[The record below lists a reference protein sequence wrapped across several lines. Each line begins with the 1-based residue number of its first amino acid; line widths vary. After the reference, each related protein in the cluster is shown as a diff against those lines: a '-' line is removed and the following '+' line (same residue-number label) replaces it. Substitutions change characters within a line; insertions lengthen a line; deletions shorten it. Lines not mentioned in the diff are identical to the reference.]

1 MDEMKGRSVEN
12 GRWLPMVTRART
24 SPVTCG
30 RGVGRETTEGTIMVE
45 IREADSRDVETLAR
59 LMGQLGY
66 PTTPEA
72 MARRFREIAGD
83 PSYATLVAELGGR
96 VI

>member
-1 MDEMKGRSVEN
+1 
-12 GRWLPMVTRART
+12 
-24 SPVTCG
+24 
-30 RGVGRETTEGTIMVE
+30 MVE